1 MDALGDEMF
10 MEDDAAYLDEAS
22 SAPAVPG
29 SLPGEKDTGGDQ
41 RMKVSDILV
50 THHNQSSWF
59 LLILILH
66 KDITIRAIKR

>member
-50 THHNQSSWF
+50 TYDNDSFSF
-59 LLILILH
+59 LLSLVLCQ
-66 KDITIRAIKR
+66 DEQ

>member
-1 MDALGDEMF
+1 MF

-41 RMKVSDILV
+41 RMKVRDILV
-50 THHNQSSWF
+50 TYCNDGSSF
-59 LLILILH
+59 LLLLLLCQ
-66 KDITIRAIKR
+66 DIINMETLLEQ

>member
-10 MEDDAAYLDEAS
+10 MEDDVAYLDEAS

-29 SLPGEKDTGGDQ
+29 SLPGEEDTGGDQ

-50 THHNQSSWF
+50 THHNDSSSF

-66 KDITIRAIKR
+66 KDITK